1 MFMVLENGCKTIVA
15 TNVEAFDIGGFIDF
29 METLW
34 GNDNEVDCW
43 SSFEHIAGT
52 FDMNIS
58 MEPASN
64 PHIYTYDDYKGFI
77 IGDAIKS
84 YITYIVDFMNSV
96 FEAHDELFYW
106 GLLRAIAACDTR
118 YDDNIHVKII
128 QKGVDKNKN
137 I

>member
-1 MFMVLENGCKTIVA
+1 MFMVLENGCKTIVV

-43 SSFEHIAGT
+43 SSLEQIAGT
-52 FDMNIS
+52 FDMDI
-58 MEPASN
+58 PVKLASN
-64 PHIYTYDDYKGFI
+64 SNIYTYDDDNGFI
-77 IGDAIKS
+77 IGDTIKS
-84 YITYIVDFMNSV
+84 CITYIVNFMNSV
-96 FEAHDELFYW
+96 LEAHDELFYW

-128 QKGVDKNKN
+128 QKGVDKSKS